1 MAKMPDRPSP
11 LMAVIVLLATLA
23 FVGSPLLVPG
33 FGGFDPDLFPVPQV
47 NAAVQPAGWAFSIWG
62 LIYAWLLVSAA
73 VGLFLRP
80 REVDWEPMRPLLAVS
95 LAVGATWLPIAKVS
109 PVAATVLIWVML
121 AAALPALARTPVLDR
136 WLARGPVALY
146 SGWLTAAS
154 CVSLGLLLAG
164 YGVLATVPAAI
175 VALLL
180 ALLLGSAVL
189 WQMRDIPEYGVGI
202 VWALI
207 GVVAH
212 AWGSYPSVAWLAAI
226 GAVPIAALAIR
237 SWQRRQAPYSQLS

>member
-1 MAKMPDRPSP
+1 MTPDRPTP
-11 LMAVIVLLATLA
+11 LMAVLVFLATLA
-23 FVGSPLLVPG
+23 FVASPLVVPG

-73 VGLFLRP
+73 AGLFLRA
-80 REVDWEPMRPLLAVS
+80 REVDWAPMRAPLTVS
-95 LAVGATWLPIAKVS
+95 LAVGATWLPIAKIS

-121 AAALPALARTPVLDR
+121 AAALPALARAPVLDR

-164 YGVLATVPAAI
+164 YGLLGTVPAAI

-180 ALLLGSAVL
+180 ALVLGGAVL
-189 WQMRDIPEYGVGI
+189 WQVRDIAEYGIGI

-207 GVVAH
+207 GVMGH
-212 AWGSYPSVAWLAAI
+212 AWGQYPSVVWLAAL
-226 GAVPIAALAIR
+226 GAILIAALTIR
-237 SWQRRQAPYSQLS
+237 AGLRREVPSSQPS